1 MMRKTQGY
9 RLATF
14 LIISLL
20 ELFFILNHVPVRTGL
35 DRFLQFQDKES
46 RIDIFLENVKRD
58 EIIKKMK
65 HPALTKQKSSSNEKI
80 STYIMTSYM

>member
-20 ELFFILNHVPVRTGL
+20 ATSLFWIMCLYEPVETSFYNSNRKNLELILL
-35 DRFLQFQDKES
+35 
-46 RIDIFLENVKRD
+46 
-58 EIIKKMK
+58 KM
-65 HPALTKQKSSSNEKI
+65 
-80 STYIMTSYM
+80 

>member
-1 MMRKTQGY
+1 M
-9 RLATF
+9 
-14 LIISLL
+14 
-20 ELFFILNHVPVRTGL
+20 PVRTGL

-65 HPALTKQKSSSNEKI
+65 HPALTKQKSSSNEKNI
-80 STYIMTSYM
+80 YLYYDVIYVTSYCLFIAAKLVHLVQAT